1 MIQSTPI
8 TKEIIL
14 TYDLAH
20 ILIQKTPNGLK
31 ANVQLTVKDQDGN
44 FIESLVTTY
53 EGEEYNTWWD
63 EFNSWGDVL
72 APILQQKN
80 ITIPEN
86 IEEEFVNI
94 SENPVEEELNP

>member
-1 MIQSTPI
+1 MIQGK
-8 TKEIIL
+8 KEIKEITL
-14 TYDLAH
+14 NYDLAH
-20 ILIQKTPNGLK
+20 ILIQKIDGKLK
-31 ANVQLTVKDQDGN
+31 ANVQLSVTDQEGN

-63 EFNSWGDVL
+63 NFNSWNEVL
-72 APILQQKN
+72 APILTPKS
-80 ITIPEN
+80 IVIPET